1 MYYPDFFEGLTTSN
15 ANVASNSAPLLP
27 PPPVPEMTRLRSQE
41 TVATIGSM
49 AGDFCDLMK
58 SGDSFN
64 VLDLIASSTSKTG
77 ESISNLLLEE
87 VRFPSLQ
94 KADLDWLAGNDD
106 DDDDDDDDLDMP
118 YNDSTSKTAVPPP
131 LPLPA
136 VVTRSMSSRLLG
148 SGKKPVAVKA
158 RKASVEKPRRQR
170 KLYEVAAHQRKYVQ
184 YTDMDVLCQRGGLGN
199 QHVGNKRYLAAKE
212 AMQVLYQATP
222 KAGRT
227 AVAQQLVDQVRSW
240 GGRFLTRD
248 AHGWY
253 EIHNH
258 KARTK
263 ASQALREDYSK
274 EELREKRNKYKA
286 ARNGQEWRAS
296 FMPLEALV

>member
-1 MYYPDFFEGLTTSN
+1 MYYPDFFEGLATSN
-15 ANVASNSAPLLP
+15 TNVASNSAPLLPP

-58 SGDSFN
+58 SGDSFK
-64 VLDLIASSTSKTG
+64 VLDLIASSTSKSG
-77 ESISNLLLEE
+77 ESFSNLLVEE

-106 DDDDDDDDLDMP
+106 DDDDLDMP
-118 YNDSTSKTAVPPP
+118 DNDDTASTSKSTVPPP
-131 LPLPA
+131 LPLPT
-136 VVTRSMSSRLLG
+136 VITRRMSSRLLG
-148 SGKKPVAVKA
+148 NNQKPVAIKA
-158 RKASVEKPRRQR
+158 RKTSVQKTKRQR
-170 KLYEVAAHQRKYVQ
+170 KVYEVAAHQRKYVQ

-199 QHVGNKRYLAAKE
+199 QHAGNKRYLAAKE

-240 GGRFLTRD
+240 GGRFLTKD

-286 ARNGQEWRAS
+286 ARNAQE
-296 FMPLEALV
+296 